1 MKMNE
6 TFVAEV
12 KISIRPKLTSLRK
25 SDIQLRAASA
35 KRVRMSIGFV
45 LVYET
50 EKLVKIAVVELN
62 VKLKMS

>member
-1 MKMNE
+1 M
-6 TFVAEV
+6 
-12 KISIRPKLTSLRK
+12 
-25 SDIQLRAASA
+25 QLRAASA